1 MTIEEIKDKKRRL
14 EEEIAEKMQEFE
26 KETGTEISDIA
37 YNRVCHQYRMGM
49 FDIAEIG
56 VKIEVKI

>member
-37 YNRVCHQYRMGM
+37 YNRVRYQYRMGM